1 VIYAGNRIFN
11 INNLIGAVF
20 VLLGLVLLIEKDADS
35 FPLIIIPVAVLVTSA
50 EAFYF
55 EITHR

>member
-20 VLLGLVLLIEKDADS
+20 VLLGLVLFIEKDADS